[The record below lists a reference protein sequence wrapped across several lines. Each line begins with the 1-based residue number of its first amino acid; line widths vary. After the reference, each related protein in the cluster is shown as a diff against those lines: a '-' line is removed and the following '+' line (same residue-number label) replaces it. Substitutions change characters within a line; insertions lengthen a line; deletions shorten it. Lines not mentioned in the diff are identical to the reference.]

1 MPRRVL
7 IVDDDVDLVTAARTA
22 LELAGYEVTSA
33 HSAAEGIVKAREAQ
47 PDAIVLDVTMETT
60 GAGFKAARTL
70 KEEEATRHIPIL
82 MLTSINRSEAGLR
95 YGPDEDWNPVD
106 VFLDKPLSAEQLI
119 EEVGKLLEEGE
130 GEGEDPENND
140 K

>member
-1 MPRRVL
+1 MTRTVL
-7 IVDDDVDLVTAARTA
+7 IVDDEEDFLTAARTA
-22 LELAGYEVTSA
+22 LELEGYEVASA

-70 KEEEATRHIPIL
+70 KEDEATRDIPIL

-95 YGPDEDWNPVD
+95 YGADEDWNPVD